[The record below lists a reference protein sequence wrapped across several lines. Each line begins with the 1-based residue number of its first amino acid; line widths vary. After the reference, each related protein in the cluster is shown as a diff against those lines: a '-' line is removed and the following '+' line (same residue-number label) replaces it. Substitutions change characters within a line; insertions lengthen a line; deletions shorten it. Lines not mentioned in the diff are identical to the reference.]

1 MTPRHQAT
9 VKIMPVISTVLAEH
23 RWLEPTAFLVL
34 LTVAPVAA
42 WWLADRQRP
51 ARWLAAAAVA
61 VAAGLT
67 LWPDDRRAF
76 SFCEVAWSVPT
87 LFHGDV
93 ANVILFL
100 APVGLIA
107 TATRRPVLAAAAAI
121 AVSAGVELLQALAP
135 SLGRSCS
142 TNDWLANSIGAVLG
156 AALACAGLRLAGETP
171 APTGQLSR

>member
-1 MTPRHQAT
+1 M
-9 VKIMPVISTVLAEH
+9 ISTVLAEH

-34 LTVAPVAA
+34 LIAAPVAA
-42 WWLADRQRP
+42 RWLANRP
-51 ARWLAAAAVA
+51 RSARWLATAAVA

-67 LWPDDRRAF
+67 PWPDDRRAF

-87 LFHGDV
+87 LFRGDV

-100 APVGLIA
+100 APVVLLA
-107 TATRRPVLAAAAAI
+107 TATRRPVLVAAVAI

-156 AALACAGLRLAGETP
+156 AALAWAGLRLARGTF
-171 APTGQLSR
+171 APTAQ

>member
-1 MTPRHQAT
+1 M
-9 VKIMPVISTVLAEH
+9 ISTVLAEH

-34 LTVAPVAA
+34 LVAAPVAA
-42 WWLADRQRP
+42 WWLANRP
-51 ARWLAAAAVA
+51 RAARWLAAAAVA

-87 LFHGDV
+87 LFRGDV

-100 APVGLIA
+100 APVVLVA
-107 TATRRPVLAAAAAI
+107 TATRRPVLVAAVAI
-121 AVSAGVELLQALAP
+121 AVSAGVELLQAVAP
-135 SLGRSCS
+135 ALGRSCS

-156 AALACAGLRLAGETP
+156 AALAWAGLRLARKTF
-171 APTGQLSR
+171 APTAR